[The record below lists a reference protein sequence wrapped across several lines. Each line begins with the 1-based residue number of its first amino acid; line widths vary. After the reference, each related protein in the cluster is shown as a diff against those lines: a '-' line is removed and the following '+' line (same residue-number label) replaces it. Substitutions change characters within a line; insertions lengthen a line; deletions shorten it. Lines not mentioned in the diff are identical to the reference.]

1 MAEPII
7 DQRLAP
13 TIEQRATVRG
23 ADLVL
28 EGGGVKGIALVG
40 AVTAMADA
48 GYAFPRIGGTSAGAV
63 VGALTAAYQ
72 QAGVPLGR
80 LRDDLDEL
88 DARAFADQDLLQ
100 RLTGPVGR
108 GLGLLLTGGVYR
120 TDALAR
126 WLGDRL
132 AAVGVRTFGDLRI
145 DDDAGTGLPPKERY
159 RLVVHVSDLTRRCV
173 VRVPWDLPHYLLPE
187 GVGAP
192 EAEQLAAIDAYPVVD
207 AVRASA
213 ALPYVFRPMR
223 QATPQGACTWVD
235 GGLLAY
241 FPVTVFDRTD
251 GRPARWPT
259 LGVRLESRPPVAA
272 PDVPV
277 QGVVGETI
285 ALLRTAT
292 GQWNRYALEDDGVA
306 NRTVFVD
313 TTGVDPTDFD
323 LGAAGRER
331 LFAAGQ
337 RSAGDFL
344 DVWSARTAR

>member
-1 MAEPII
+1 VPPVQVASLARMAG
-7 DQRLAP
+7 A
-13 TIEQRATVRG
+13 TIEQQAAGRG

-40 AVTAMADA
+40 AVTALTDA

-80 LRDDLDEL
+80 LREDLADLDTRVL
-88 DARAFADQDLLQ
+88 ADQGALE

-108 GLGLLLTGGVYR
+108 AAAVLLTAGAYR

-145 DDDAGTGLPPKERY
+145 DDDPGTSLPPKQRY

-173 VRVPWDLPHYLLPE
+173 VRVPWDLPQYLLPE
-187 GVGAP
+187 GR
-192 EAEQLAAIDAYPVVD
+192 AASDAYPVVD

-213 ALPYVFRPMR
+213 ALPYVFRPVR
-223 QATPQGACTWVD
+223 QPTPQGACTWVD

-259 LGVRLESRPPVAA
+259 FGVRLESRPPAVA

-277 QGVVGETI
+277 GSVVGETL

-292 GQWNRYALEDDGVA
+292 GQWNRYALEDEGVA

-313 TTGVDPTDFD
+313 TTGVAATDFD
-323 LGAAGRER
+323 LDAAARQR
-331 LFAAGQ
+331 LFAEGQ
-337 RSAGDFL
+337 RSAGEFL
-344 DVWSARTAR
+344 AAWSARGSR

>member
-1 MAEPII
+1 
-7 DQRLAP
+7 
-13 TIEQRATVRG
+13 
-23 ADLVL
+23 
-28 EGGGVKGIALVG
+28 
-40 AVTAMADA
+40 MADA
-48 GYAFPRIGGTSAGAV
+48 GYAFPRIGGTSAGAI

-80 LRDDLDEL
+80 LREDLDEL
-88 DARAFADQDLLQ
+88 DTRVLADQGLLQ
-100 RLTGPVGR
+100 RLAGPVGR
-108 GLGLLLTGGVYR
+108 GLALLTTGGFYR

-145 DDDAGTGLPPKERY
+145 DDDAGTSLPPKERY

-187 GVGAP
+187 GVAASQ
-192 EAEQLAAIDAYPVVD
+192 AEQLAAIDAYPVAD

-213 ALPYVFRPMR
+213 ALPYVFRPVR
-223 QATPQGACTWVD
+223 QPTPEGACTWVD
-235 GGLLAY
+235 GALLAY
-241 FPVTVFDRTD
+241 FPGTVFDRTD
-251 GRPARWPT
+251 GLPARWPT
-259 LGVRLESRPPVAA
+259 FGVRLESRPPAVA

-277 QGVVGETI
+277 AGVVGETV

-313 TTGVDPTDFD
+313 TTGVSATDFD
-323 LGAAGRER
+323 LDSATRER

-337 RSAGDFL
+337 RSAAEFL
-344 DVWSARTAR
+344 ADWSARSAR